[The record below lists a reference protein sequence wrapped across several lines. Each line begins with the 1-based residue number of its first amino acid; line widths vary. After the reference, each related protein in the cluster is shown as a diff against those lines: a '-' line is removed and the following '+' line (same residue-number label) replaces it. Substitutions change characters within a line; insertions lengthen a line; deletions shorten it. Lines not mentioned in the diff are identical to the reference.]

1 MDKKKL
7 SILYSKL
14 LCQIVNSFLDI
25 PYIFGSVITSHANVP
40 RDPVPPSIHFN
51 LISLL
56 FSELEQLYLSVTVK
70 SV

>member
-1 MDKKKL
+1 MWN
-7 SILYSKL
+7 Y
-14 LCQIVNSFLDI
+14 FLDI
-25 PYIFGSVITSHANVP
+25 QYILGSAITSHASLP

-51 LISLL
+51 IISLL